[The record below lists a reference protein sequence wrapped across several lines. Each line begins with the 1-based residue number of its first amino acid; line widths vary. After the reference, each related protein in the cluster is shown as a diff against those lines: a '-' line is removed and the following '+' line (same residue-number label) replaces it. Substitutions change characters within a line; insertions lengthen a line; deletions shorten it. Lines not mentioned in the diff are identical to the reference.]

1 MKKIFKGLMA
11 LTLVFISVF
20 AIGGCGKDDDPPV
33 TSYTVTEEE
42 WKINFKLTKG
52 QSQVQPVA
60 YNLAQEV
67 TAITSYTLYAEGES
81 AGTEGTSL
89 LKVAPNAMS
98 IEFKVGDTLREDES
112 GTYASS
118 DTLYQTLTRN
128 IMTYFPFGD
137 SYNDFTFDET
147 KNAYVAEELTA
158 TMVDDYDPTDVDSIY
173 TKSAEVTFVNGYLN
187 TIKVTLCDENFDEV
201 YASFVF
207 TFSNINNTTVELN

>member
-1 MKKIFKGLMA
+1 MKKILKGFMAIALMFSS
-11 LTLVFISVF
+11 LF
-20 AIGGCGKDDDPPV
+20 AVAGCGKDDDPPA

-42 WKINFKLTKG
+42 WKINFNLTKG

-67 TAITSYTLYAEGES
+67 TAISSYTLYAEGES
-81 AGTEGTSL
+81 GGVTGTSL
-89 LKVAPNAMS
+89 LKVAANAMS
-98 IEFKVGDTLREDES
+98 IEFKIGDTLREDES
-112 GTYASS
+112 GTYANS

-137 SYNDFTFDET
+137 SYEDFTFDET
-147 KNAYVAEELTA
+147 KNAYVAGEITA
-158 TMVDDYDPTDVDSIY
+158 VMVDDYDPTETQEVY
-173 TKSAEVTFVNGYLN
+173 TKDAEVSFVNGYLN

-201 YASFVF
+201 YATFVF